1 MNIIA
6 YISIQ
11 YLKYLINSIL
21 LITDGKFLFLF
32 SFIIIFYFRKK
43 IKASRF

>member
-32 SFIIIFYFRKK
+32 SFIIFYFRKK